1 MEKKR
6 NQVSFVEAG
15 EEKWPASVLGGTTA
29 SLRSLDDLPSPG
41 KFDNASNV
49 SYAASLEFHGSSDGE
64 EKEGESDEAPTP
76 RPVPLNFVDR
86 DEFINDNKFF
96 NPKGLDLS
104 RRPPRGDPD
113 DPWSIAM
120 REALRLGEFNLSSL
134 PGVDWRRKTKENPRG
149 ITTADMYME
158 EQGHELRA
166 VDTLNAV
173 RITRIGEC
181 SAVDLLTV
189 MTK

>member
-41 KFDNASNV
+41 KFDNGSNV

-113 DPWSIAM
+113 GPMEHCHARGPPVGGVQPVKPTRSGLAAKDEGEPPWNHNS
-120 REALRLGEFNLSSL
+120 
-134 PGVDWRRKTKENPRG
+134 
-149 ITTADMYME
+149 
-158 EQGHELRA
+158 
-166 VDTLNAV
+166 
-173 RITRIGEC
+173 
-181 SAVDLLTV
+181 
-189 MTK
+189 